1 MQGCQWPLKLL
12 HDSGVCRVR
21 SNCAWQYRPF
31 CGNSCLCIHE
41 MHVMVL
47 AEGCGSCQAWQ
58 ACCWLQDAPYVAL
71 RTLLPKLIRPVDLK
85 LLLVSLML

>member
-1 MQGCQWPLKLL
+1 
-12 HDSGVCRVR
+12 
-21 SNCAWQYRPF
+21 
-31 CGNSCLCIHE
+31 